1 MIHFSLWFI
10 RYNQA
15 INSMNHTPRSQF
27 LAGVRDLLPILLGV
41 LPFGLIYGIAAVKAG
56 IPPLQ
61 AFLMSSIVFSGSAQF
76 AATQLIA
83 NGALASVVIF
93 SILVVNL
100 RHVMYSA
107 TISPHFKNLSIRWK
121 SFLAY
126 LLTDEAFAMT
136 ITRFT
141 AEPDM
146 PHKGWYFFGAGLS
159 LWVTWQAATAVGV
172 FAGGQIPAS
181 WSLDFTIALTFLALS
196 IPSIR
201 DRSTATA
208 AAVGG
213 ISAVLLRG
221 MPFQLGLVTA
231 ALLGIA
237 VGYGVDRWTR

>member
-1 MIHFSLWFI
+1 M
-10 RYNQA
+10 NQ
-15 INSMNHTPRSQF
+15 TPRSQF
-27 LAGVRDLLPILLGV
+27 FAGVRDLLPILLGV
-41 LPFGLIYGIAAVKAG
+41 MPFGLIYGIAAVTAG

-83 NGALASVVIF
+83 HGALASVVIF

-107 TISPHFKNLSIRWK
+107 TIAPHFKNLSIRWK

-136 ITRFT
+136 VTRFN
-141 AEPDM
+141 EQPDM
-146 PHKGWYFFGAGLS
+146 PYKGWYFFGAGMS

-172 FAGGQIPAS
+172 FAGGQIPTS
-181 WSLDFTIALTFLALS
+181 WSLDFTIALTFLALC
-196 IPSIR
+196 IPAVR
-201 DRSTATA
+201 DRSTAA
-208 AAVGG
+208 AAVVGG
-213 ISAVLLRG
+213 VAAVILRG

-231 ALLGIA
+231 AVLGIA
-237 VGYGVDRWTR
+237 AGYGVEKWTR

>member
-1 MIHFSLWFI
+1 MKP
-10 RYNQA
+10 
-15 INSMNHTPRSQF
+15 TPRSQF

-41 LPFGLIYGIAAVKAG
+41 MPFGLIYGIAAVNAG

-83 NGALASVVIF
+83 NGALASVVIV
-93 SILVVNL
+93 SIIVVNL
-100 RHVMYSA
+100 RHIMYSA
-107 TISPHFKNLSIRWK
+107 TISPHFSRIPFWRKMI
-121 SFLAY
+121 LAY

-136 ITRFT
+136 ITRYN

-146 PHKGWYFFGAGLS
+146 PHKGWYFLGAGMA
-159 LWVTWQAATAVGV
+159 LWTTWQAATAVGV
-172 FAGGQIPAS
+172 FAGGQVPAA

-201 DRSTATA
+201 DRSTAV
-208 AAVGG
+208 AAVVGG
-213 ISAVLLRG
+213 LSAILLRE

-231 ALLGIA
+231 AVLGIA
-237 VGYGVDRWTR
+237 AGYGVERWTR

>member
-1 MIHFSLWFI
+1 
-10 RYNQA
+10 
-15 INSMNHTPRSQF
+15 MNNTPRTQF
-27 LAGVRDLLPILLGV
+27 FAGVIDLLPILLGV
-41 LPFGLIYGIAAVKAG
+41 APFGLIYGIAAINAG

-107 TISPHFKNLSIRWK
+107 TIAPHFKNLSIGWK

-136 ITRFT
+136 ITRFN
-141 AEPDM
+141 EDPDM
-146 PHKGWYFFGAGLS
+146 PHKGWYFFGAGMS

-172 FAGGQIPAS
+172 FAGGQIPGS

-201 DRSTATA
+201 DRSTAVA
-208 AAVGG
+208 AIVGGVAAV
-213 ISAVLLRG
+213 ILRG

-231 ALLGIA
+231 AILGIA
-237 VGYGVDRWTR
+237 AGYGVEKWTH